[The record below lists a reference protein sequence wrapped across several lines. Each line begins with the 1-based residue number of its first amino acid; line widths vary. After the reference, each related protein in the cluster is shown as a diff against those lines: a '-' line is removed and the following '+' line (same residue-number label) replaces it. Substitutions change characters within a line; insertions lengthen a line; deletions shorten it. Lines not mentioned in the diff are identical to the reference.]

1 MKVFWS
7 KIALNQLKT
16 ITYQSSFLHAKNIS
30 DKIFERTVLLEK
42 FPEMGSLQNFS
53 PDLTIY
59 TKHEYRYLV
68 EGNYKIL
75 YYITGKSIRI
85 SLIFHT
91 SQEPEK
97 LTRSLENDL

>member
-7 KIALNQLKT
+7 KIALAQLKT
-16 ITYQSSFLHAKNIS
+16 ISNYSFSYTKSLS
-30 DKIFERTVLLEK
+30 TKIVERTTLLQK
-42 FPEMGSLQNFS
+42 FPEMGSLQNFNQ
-53 PDLTIY
+53 DLKIY
-59 TKHEYRYLV
+59 KKHEYRYLV

-75 YYITGKSIRI
+75 YYITEKNIRI
-85 SLIFHT
+85 SLVFHT